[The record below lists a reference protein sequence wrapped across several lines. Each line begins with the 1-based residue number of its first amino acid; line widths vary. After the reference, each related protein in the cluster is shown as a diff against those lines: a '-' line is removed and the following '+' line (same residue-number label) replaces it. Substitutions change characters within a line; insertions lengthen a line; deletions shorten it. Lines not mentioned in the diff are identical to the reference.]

1 MFSWDGRK
9 RSTLSFHPLLPQC
22 MRTHACTHIHTHT
35 HTHTHTQTPSLH
47 PPWCMGQCHRRGRLV
62 AALEKLG
69 SLDTWQGVWGAS
81 PGSGVGRIYS
91 PLSCKGG
98 APCAPGGGGLGDA
111 PLPWEESASL
121 LCVRSQPPNCPA
133 LALWLQMDSCKIW
146 AGFQESGPEETW
158 GLGSHLYMM
167 PEPGSLCLPRVASL
181 LVQHAG
187 PGVSSRPWPVVLP
200 PGVGPDWAL
209 TGVWGGE
216 MEGEA
221 TSSAHT

>member
-1 MFSWDGRK
+1 M
-9 RSTLSFHPLLPQC
+9 
-22 MRTHACTHIHTHT
+22 
-35 HTHTHTQTPSLH
+35 
-47 PPWCMGQCHRRGRLV
+47 

-98 APCAPGGGGLGDA
+98 APCAPGRGGLGDA

-181 LVQHAG
+181 LVQHRGLVQTLTSG
-187 PGVSSRPWPVVLP
+187 PP
-200 PGVGPDWAL
+200 A
-209 TGVWGGE
+209 WGR
-216 MEGEA
+216 A
-221 TSSAHT
+221 